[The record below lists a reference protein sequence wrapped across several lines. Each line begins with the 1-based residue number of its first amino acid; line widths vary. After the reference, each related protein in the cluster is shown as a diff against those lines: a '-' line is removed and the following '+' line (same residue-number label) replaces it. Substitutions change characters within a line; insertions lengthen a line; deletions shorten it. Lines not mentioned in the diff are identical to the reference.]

1 MDPLDFI
8 KEKYPQVIIKSID
21 LSKYKD
27 TNALGFI
34 ISDDKVI
41 VGYITKDGTLKKI
54 LNPMDISDFDI
65 NLIKDKIPRVYST
78 SLTNLNTLIDNAKKS
93 TKKKIDEKIFKE
105 ETVPLVLYSELEN
118 KYILVKKEHE
128 AEILEILADYKKV
141 NENKQMCI
149 DKLNSEKDVIQSKIK
164 DYINDIKARLLDKE
178 KTIKET
184 NELWQ
189 KVISERDL
197 LSQRLLLIGQTDSNL
212 HKTIATLTDSFHESE
227 FKNKFLQESFH
238 KCKETMINE
247 KSQIISRI
255 KEYKLAIKD
264 YISNIDYKNKEKL
277 ESVKKQ
283 MLQEFN
289 QVKTTLDK
297 ITDDSGNELKSCKDI
312 NIHLNDTLTKNLIR
326 LNKQEDSIYKCERK
340 AEQLQRDLQEKDLQ
354 INELNKLLNQTKEM
368 LKTSHASVIVDKF
381 DYTKCQNTLY
391 TFVSLNNI
399 FVQKLDIIKKIQAI
413 IDKKQTVSQEIQIR
427 FNNVSKDI
435 IKQIDFLDLQRYIN
449 SIYLD
454 FFKNEN
460 TIAKIPESFCQELNN
475 LIIYWND
482 NIEKFKEQDYALT
495 NIFEDLSSA
504 VRVYIRIK
512 PDFSDNKSIFTI
524 ENENSLV
531 VNCKKMEP
539 ITFNSFYGIFDET
552 KTNFDIYTGTNL
564 PQKNDYKVDIPI
576 DDLNYTGLYNVFNQL
591 QEGYNI
597 LMFGYGISG
606 SGKSH
611 SLFGSNSIMGLTHFG
626 LGNLKNVSDISITHV
641 FEQYN
646 RLVNIN
652 FNQMTGQIINLVGE
666 IAQLEKFSRNEH
678 LDLDTK
684 NINLDK
690 LESIINTIDS
700 YRREKKRIRKTPNNM
715 ESSRST
721 LYMVFKITFNNGI
734 IGHFTVIDTAG
745 RESPIEIYKKF
756 LDTSKVSLPSILSL
770 SDNKELIHSALKPEY
785 KDYTSTD
792 VYNLLKESF
801 YINESLN
808 HLVYYLNYKNHI
820 ESPVYPQSSSLNKYD
835 TSKYYISPKTE
846 MKSIKEAN
854 NCLTIPIM
862 QFLEKSHK
870 KNKPTKFILMA
881 NVRKELEYC
890 DSTLATL
897 QFVSK
902 IKSS

>member
-8 KEKYPQVIIKSID
+8 KEKYPQVIIKTID

-41 VGYITKDGTLKKI
+41 VGYITKEGTLKKI

-105 ETVPLVLYSELEN
+105 ETVPLVLYSELEK
-118 KYILVKKEHE
+118 KYLLVKKEHE
-128 AEILEILADYKKV
+128 AEILEILADYKKI

-149 DKLNSEKDVIQSKIK
+149 NKLNSEKDVIQSKIK
-164 DYINDIKARLLDKE
+164 NYINDIKKQLLDKE
-178 KTIKET
+178 KTTKET

-197 LSQRLLLIGQTDSNL
+197 LSQRLLLIGENDSNL
-212 HKTIATLTDSFHESE
+212 QKTIDTLTDSFHESE
-227 FKNKFLQESFH
+227 FKNKFLQESFD

-247 KSQIISRI
+247 KSQIILKI
-255 KEYKLAIKD
+255 KEYKLAIKN

-277 ESVKKQ
+277 NSVKKQ

-289 QVKTTLDK
+289 QVKMTLDK
-297 ITDDSGNELKSCKDI
+297 ITDDSGKELKSCKDI

-326 LNKQEDSIYKCERK
+326 LNNQEDYVYKCEKR
-340 AEQLQRDLQEKDLQ
+340 AEKLQMEIQKKDLQ
-354 INELNKLLNQTKEM
+354 INELNVLLDETKQM
-368 LKTSHASVIVDKF
+368 IKTSNASIIIDKF

-399 FVQKLDIIKKIQAI
+399 FVQKLDIIKKIQTI
-413 IDKKQTVSQEIQIR
+413 IDKKQNVSQEIQIR

-435 IKQIDFLDLQRYIN
+435 VKQIDFLDLQRYIN

-460 TIAKIPESFCQELNN
+460 TITKIPESFCQELNN

-482 NIEKFKEQDYALT
+482 NIEKFKAQDYALT

-531 VNCKKMEP
+531 VNCKRIKP

-564 PQKNDYKVDIPI
+564 PQKNDYKVDIPT
-576 DDLNYTGLYNVFNQL
+576 DNLNYTGLYNVFNQL

-597 LMFGYGISG
+597 LMLGYGISG

-626 LGNLKNVSDISITHV
+626 LGNLKNVSDISIVNV

-652 FNQMTGQIINLVGE
+652 FNQMTGQIINLIGTIHE
-666 IAQLEKFSRNEH
+666 LEKFSKNEH
-678 LDLDTK
+678 IDLDTH

-690 LESIINTIDS
+690 LENIINTIDS

-756 LDTSKVSLPSILSL
+756 LDTTKVSLPSILSL
-770 SDNKELIHSALKPEY
+770 SDNKELIYSALKPNY
-785 KDYTSTD
+785 KDYASTD

-808 HLVYYLNYKNHI
+808 HLVYYLNYKNGI
-820 ESPVYPQSSSLNKYD
+820 DSPVYPQSSSLNKYD

-870 KNKPTKFILMA
+870 IDKPTKFILMA

-890 DSTLATL
+890 DSTIATL